1 MTRSEV
7 WSRAKRI
14 LAVRLDALGD
24 VLMTGPAL
32 RALKSSRPGRRITLL
47 TSAAGAEGAALLPDV
62 EEVIVYNAPWMKA
75 TGPRDDSELDW
86 DMIRGLQ
93 RRFDAAV
100 IFTVYSQS
108 SLPAALFCY
117 LAEIPLRLAHCR
129 ENPYQL
135 LTDWMPETEP
145 HQQIRHEVA
154 RQLDLVASVGC
165 HVLDH
170 RLSIH
175 IPKTSH
181 ESVLSHVQK
190 AGLDPH
196 LPWIVLHPG
205 ASAPSRRYPPA
216 QFAQAARRLVL
227 DVGMQVLLTGS
238 QGESGLIE
246 EIQNAMGV
254 PSFSLVGKLSVNE
267 LAALIAMAPL
277 LVANN
282 TGPVHIAAAVGTPV
296 VVLYALTNPQ
306 HTPWAV
312 VHRVLNHDVSC
323 KYCYNSI
330 CPEVHNNCLA
340 LVPPESIVEA
350 VWSILVEAGRLAHD
364 TPTSTDATP
373 ALMSEN
379 GLAN

>member
-7 WSRAKRI
+7 WHQAKRV

-32 RALKSSRPGRRITLL
+32 RAHKKSRPGRHITLL
-47 TSAAGAEGAALLPDV
+47 TSAAGAEGAALLPEV

-75 TGPRDDSELDW
+75 TTIQEHSRLDW

-93 RRFDAAV
+93 GRFDAAV

-108 SLPAALFCY
+108 PLPAALFCY

-135 LTDWMPETEP
+135 LTDWVPETEP
-145 HQQIRHEVA
+145 QQHIRHEVT
-154 RQLDLVASVGC
+154 RQLDLVASIGC
-165 HVLDH
+165 QELDQ
-170 RLSIH
+170 RLSVQIS
-175 IPKTSH
+175 KASRQR
-181 ESVLSHVQK
+181 VLGQLQK
-190 AGLDPH
+190 AGLDLY

-216 QFAQAARRLVL
+216 QFALAARRLVL
-227 DVGMQVLLTGS
+227 DVGMQVLFTGS
-238 QGESGLIE
+238 PAESGLVE
-246 EIQNAMGV
+246 NIQDAMGV
-254 PSFSLVGKLSVNE
+254 PSFSLVGKLSVSD
-267 LAALIAMAPL
+267 LAALIAVAPL

-296 VVLYALTNPQ
+296 IVLYALTNPQ

-323 KYCYNSI
+323 RFCYKSI
-330 CPEVHNNCLA
+330 CPETHHDCLA

-350 VWSILVEAGRLAHD
+350 VWSILVEAGRLEHD
-364 TPTSTDATP
+364 TSTSTNAVPD
-373 ALMSEN
+373 LMA
-379 GLAN
+379 ANRLIT

>member
-1 MTRSEV
+1 MTRSEAWHQAERV
-7 WSRAKRI
+7 

-32 RALKSSRPGRRITLL
+32 RALKKSRPGRRITLL
-47 TSAAGAEGAALLPDV
+47 TSAAGAEGAALLPEV

-75 TGPRDDSELDW
+75 TAIQEPSGLDW
-86 DMIRGLQ
+86 EMINGLQ

-108 SLPAALFCY
+108 PLPAALFCC

-135 LTDWMPETEP
+135 LTDWVPETEP
-145 HQQIRHEVA
+145 QLQIRHEVT
-154 RQLDLVASVGC
+154 RQLDLVAAIGC
-165 HVLDH
+165 QELDH
-170 RLSIH
+170 RLSIQ
-175 IPKTSH
+175 IPKASRQH
-181 ESVLSHVQK
+181 ALGHLQK
-190 AGLDPH
+190 AGLDPY
-196 LPWIVLHPG
+196 LPWVVVHPG

-227 DVGMQVLLTGS
+227 DVDMQVLFTGS
-238 QGESGLIE
+238 PAESGLTE
-246 EIQNAMGV
+246 NIQNAMGV
-254 PSFSLVGKLSVNE
+254 PSFSLVGKLDVSE

-296 VVLYALTNPQ
+296 IVLYALTNPQ

-323 KYCYNSI
+323 KYCYTSI
-330 CPEVHNNCLA
+330 CPEIHHNCLA

-350 VWSILVEAGRLAHD
+350 VWSILVEAGRLGHD
-364 TPTSTDATP
+364 ASSSTTVTP
-373 ALMSEN
+373 ALMSE
-379 GLAN
+379 